1 MRRVALVVAVC
12 LAASPAIAQAP
23 GSAVKAAQTATRL
36 TTAAPTSPGLL
47 IPVFGAGQVENCLG
61 EGSVSVGTL
70 RSSILLNLFHAGRGC
85 ERRRDA
91 RTIAD
96 FGDLDAAKA
105 RMCQD
110 RANRQAYAAA
120 GHPCELTKE
129 KP

>member
-1 MRRVALVVAVC
+1 MVS
-12 LAASPAIAQAP
+12 AA
-23 GSAVKAAQTATRL
+23 KTATRL

-61 EGSVSVGTL
+61 ECSVSVGAL
-70 RSSILLNLFHAGRGC
+70 RSSILLKLVHAGGGC

-91 RTIAD
+91 CTIAD
-96 FGDLDAAKA
+96 FGDLNAAKA
-105 RMCQD
+105 RLCQD

-120 GHPCELTKE
+120 SHPCQLTKK